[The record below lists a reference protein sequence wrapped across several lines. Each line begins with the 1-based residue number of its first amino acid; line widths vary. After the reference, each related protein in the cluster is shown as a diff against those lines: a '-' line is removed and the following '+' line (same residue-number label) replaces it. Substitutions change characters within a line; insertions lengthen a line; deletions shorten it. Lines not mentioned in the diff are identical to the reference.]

1 MIDVP
6 AHALAIAMIC
16 TAFLALA
23 AAMKRHQR
31 DLVGRMLPA
40 PQARLARI
48 AGWVL
53 LAASWGLEAMTV
65 GPAVGTLA
73 WIGETSL
80 GAWLTIATINWRSGR
95 SSR

>member
-1 MIDVP
+1 MIDVL
-6 AHALAIAMIC
+6 AHALAIAMTC
-16 TAFLALA
+16 AAFLALA

-31 DLVGRMLPA
+31 DLLGRTLPA

-53 LAASWGLEAMTV
+53 LVAAWALEAATV
-65 GPAVGTLA
+65 GPAIGTLA

-95 SSR
+95 PAR